1 MAVLSV
7 AAKDTLFPGP
17 IIRARTLAP
26 TLGSIYENDLTH
38 SNAASARRMTITPG
52 GLRPHRR
59 LDPYI

>member
-38 SNAASARRMTITPG
+38 SNAASAAG
-52 GLRPHRR
+52 
-59 LDPYI
+59 